1 MFYPPRKMLMSADQ
15 LLDLIGWEERNSQ
28 LIKFKQKEVGQLFRS
43 SWHHHGSLP
52 ILL

>member
-1 MFYPPRKMLMSADQ
+1 MSADQ

-28 LIKFKQKEVGQLFRS
+28 LTNFKQTLEVGQLFRS